1 MSVECIK
8 HQDGEVV
15 CKFSDRIDINECQE
29 VEKDVMS
36 SIECAR
42 NIIFD
47 LDGVEYIDSSFLR
60 LCGKAYYK
68 ANAGNF
74 SIINVTPD
82 VKKIFKIAGLAEKLN
97 LN

>member
-8 HQDGEVV
+8 QPEGRVL
-15 CKFSDRIDINECQE
+15 CKFSGHIDTRKCLESE
-29 VEKDVMS
+29 RDVVS

-42 NIIFD
+42 SIIFD

-68 ANAGNF
+68 VNAGNF
-74 SIINVTPD
+74 SIINVAPA
-82 VKKIFKIAGLAEKLN
+82 VKKIFKIAGLAERLN
-97 LN
+97 LG